1 MKLLLESP
9 YKRIVFRHSIE
20 IPAVRVSLKP
30 ETLGDLSFFSPFLE
44 KTAGSWIPAELWRLS
59 HPRVETDSPKL
70 LGSTF
75 RYKWLAF
82 AEENQKSS
90 QFWALKRLRPG
101 SSAPPAGNDAPVLV
115 SGRVR
120 RVLQLLGEGRAKR
133 WKQLVIV
140 DSEAMA
146 VSLASLLRKQGLA
159 VLPLRGDPTNS
170 NPCSFWDHRQC
181 VRFNH
186 ASSATIALVCLRRF
200 ADVPAESA
208 AESGAEIPAG
218 AQCYA
223 APMVQQIIV
232 GEKPRP
238 GYWDSLYHNV
248 LFMLGTKRNAAA
260 TVKEVFSELETRVS
274 LSERK
279 EKADRKALHD
289 AKRVLFA
296 LGTFDFA
303 ASTLTCS
310 PKEKKE
316 LRPSLCEVWDPT
328 LWTLWEQQAEN
339 RDFLWNCNERTAR
352 KGVSSVEFP
361 AVGVSSENRARIV
374 ELDRLTEFQKQAS
387 TAIRL
392 KPLFSAIPLLS
403 YCFAVD
409 AKYPFSPSLR
419 ATAVSEDE
427 LDALLNPP
435 LLQHHFSFPTY
446 PVIPA
451 ENEQIQPFST
461 RPWRH
466 VASWSLKPSAGSF
479 ALDPSSLSLPAG
491 MPAPDVCSYPS
502 LEASLIPAEAGLPGE
517 LAARGEFKM
526 ESLSGG
532 SGSGGCNR
540 SDLGEYGGVERS
552 LVSWEQSMLREFN
565 ANPGYQMD
573 SFLYGTLP
581 VEKNRFTATPER
593 FSMRNALSLS
603 VSVSKSSEMTESTR
617 KRARKRAR
625 EGEEEEKEKPESIWN
640 FINQKVRLNTFT
652 WTRKEDELLLT
663 LVSQFGTSWN
673 LICNV
678 FVLENW
684 QRLHPW
690 KQFPE
695 NWRFL
700 AERKRLVDAAIPI
713 QIRYTCIPQ
722 KTLSTT
728 KNPFFAYCYP
738 YLKDSP
744 AGDDDD
750 DDDDEDYDD
759 HFDNRLETTPKS
771 VAMEEEEAK
780 KPADFA
786 SPIDAIF
793 AAVESKQVQSAL
805 FKPSTLDETQL
816 ADLKKRD
823 AQFAKF
829 ETDRLKRLQRYLRP
843 ETPASSTKDL
853 ARRAPASFRNPS
865 SLASDPSSLN
875 SLQNP
880 DKTMRNRVPVRSF
893 PMQRPADIKKLRENA
908 IRMLPI
914 AQILIKTDS
923 SKFKHLLDSHRRP
936 QDGIVVPYEQALE
949 QGQRILD
956 ESTKQHTQLN
966 EIERKPESDI
976 PVKLEPETAALT
988 HTKSQAT
995 EVMEGLRD
1003 LFDSLPSF
1011 SREAQE
1017 SARNHAA
1024 TPSHELDD
1032 SSPVISFDL
1041 KLETGETGET
1051 PVLPISPPA
1060 PVLVSSI
1067 ATAATTLSAP
1077 APSPESPETPVKPP
1091 EKEQP
1096 IRYSRQYPFTA
1107 LVMELES
1114 RSVKRGAA
1122 KAELEESVNLKQQKI
1137 PRSSLER
1144 VRRSKP
1150 SIEPYPYCPTDSQHT
1165 CNNNR
1170 FLQRCLK
1177 NQNEQLRNPGFFVS
1191 QMSALQRKEGM
1202 SGGREMGEVW
1212 KRGRREV

>member
-1 MKLLLESP
+1 M
-9 YKRIVFRHSIE
+9 
-20 IPAVRVSLKP
+20 
-30 ETLGDLSFFSPFLE
+30 
-44 KTAGSWIPAELWRLS
+44 
-59 HPRVETDSPKL
+59 
-70 LGSTF
+70 
-75 RYKWLAF
+75 
-82 AEENQKSS
+82 
-90 QFWALKRLRPG
+90 
-101 SSAPPAGNDAPVLV
+101 
-115 SGRVR
+115 
-120 RVLQLLGEGRAKR
+120 
-133 WKQLVIV
+133 
-140 DSEAMA
+140 
-146 VSLASLLRKQGLA
+146 
-159 VLPLRGDPTNS
+159 
-170 NPCSFWDHRQC
+170 
-181 VRFNH
+181 
-186 ASSATIALVCLRRF
+186 
-200 ADVPAESA
+200 
-208 AESGAEIPAG
+208 
-218 AQCYA
+218 
-223 APMVQQIIV
+223 
-232 GEKPRP
+232 
-238 GYWDSLYHNV
+238 
-248 LFMLGTKRNAAA
+248 
-260 TVKEVFSELETRVS
+260 
-274 LSERK
+274 
-279 EKADRKALHD
+279 
-289 AKRVLFA
+289 
-296 LGTFDFA
+296 
-303 ASTLTCS
+303 
-310 PKEKKE
+310 
-316 LRPSLCEVWDPT
+316 WDPT

-339 RDFLWNCNERTAR
+339 RDFLWSCNERATW
-352 KGVSSVEFP
+352 KGVSSIEFP
-361 AVGVSSENRARIV
+361 AVGVSSENRSRIV

-409 AKYPFSPSLR
+409 AKYPFSPSLQ
-419 ATAVSEDE
+419 ATAVSAEE

-491 MPAPDVCSYPS
+491 IPPADLCSYPS
-502 LEASLIPAEAGLPGE
+502 LEASLIPAEPALPGD
-517 LAARGEFKM
+517 LASRPEYKM
-526 ESLSGG
+526 ETLTGSNGSNGLHGPNGLNGPNGSNGLNG
-532 SGSGGCNR
+532 LNGPNGSNGPNGPNGPSGSNGSIGSIGSMGSMGSTR
-540 SDLGEYGGVERS
+540 SDLGDYGGIERS
-552 LVSWEQSMLREFN
+552 LVSWEQSMLQEFN

-581 VEKNRFTATPER
+581 AEKNRFTVTPER
-593 FSMRNALSLS
+593 FSLRNALSLS
-603 VSVSKSSEMTESTR
+603 VSVSKSSEITESTR

-625 EGEEEEKEKPESIWN
+625 EGEEEEKEKPESIAN
-640 FINQKVRLNTFT
+640 FITQKTRGSTFS

-663 LVSQFGTSWN
+663 LVSQFGPSWN

-684 QRLHPW
+684 QRLHPL

-700 AERKRLVDAAIPI
+700 ADRKKMVDAAIPI
-713 QIRYTCIPQ
+713 QVRYTCIPQ

-728 KNPFFAYCYP
+728 QNPFFAYCYP
-738 YLKDSP
+738 YLKDAP
-744 AGDDDD
+744 ARSNDE
-750 DDDDEDYDD
+750 DDDEDDPV
-759 HFDNRLETTPKS
+759 DNGLENAPETAS
-771 VAMEEEEAK
+771 MEEEAK
-780 KPADFA
+780 QSVDSV

-793 AAVESKQVQSAL
+793 AAVESKQVSSAL
-805 FKPSTLDETQL
+805 FKPSTLDETQM

-823 AQFAKF
+823 SQFAKY

-843 ETPASSTKDL
+843 ETPASSTKEL

-875 SLQNP
+875 SLQNA

-923 SKFKHLLDSHRRP
+923 SKFQHLLDSHRRP

-949 QGQRILD
+949 QGQRILE
-956 ESTKQHTQLN
+956 ESTKQHNQLI
-966 EIERKPESDI
+966 EMERKLESDI
-976 PVKLEPETAALT
+976 QVKVEPESASLA
-988 HTKSQAT
+988 HSKSQAT

-1017 SARNHAA
+1017 SARNHST
-1024 TPSHELDD
+1024 TPTHELDD

-1041 KLETGETGET
+1041 KVETGETGET

-1077 APSPESPETPVKPP
+1077 VLSPEPPETPANPP
-1091 EKEQP
+1091 KKTQA
-1096 IRYSRQYPFTA
+1096 IRYSRQYPFTP
-1107 LVMELES
+1107 LVMELAS
-1114 RSVKRGAA
+1114 KSVKRPAEKAA
-1122 KAELEESVNLKQQKI
+1122 LEESVNLKQQKI

-1144 VRRSKP
+1144 IRRSKP

-1177 NQNEQLRNPGFFVS
+1177 QQNEQLRNPGFFVS

-1202 SGGREMGEVW
+1202 SGGREMGEVG